1 MKFASALSTKRDHR
15 TAIDDLV
22 REIRSEFG
30 PEKIDLALVFT
41 HRDYV
46 ATDPDFV
53 ATLRQG
59 LGARHLIGC
68 TGGGIIGD
76 RQECEGEPAVS
87 VLVAQLPG
95 VEIDLFHITAEEV
108 DDATGPEFWHFHL
121 EVSPETRPN
130 FLVFLDPF
138 TVNSTAWVEALGA
151 AYPGAALLGGLA
163 SGGRQPGECRLFL
176 DDAVLDEGAVGVALA
191 GNIEVRTI
199 VSQGCRPIG
208 QPLTITRAEKNVIFE
223 LAGQP
228 PLAVLN
234 EMLPR
239 LPTADQKLARTALL
253 LGRVINEYQE
263 DFGRGDF
270 LIRNLV
276 DHDLQSGAVAVGDL
290 MRTGQTVQFQVR
302 DGGSAA
308 EDLQALLA
316 KQQVSRVRGAVLVSC
331 LGRGE
336 GMYGEPNHDIG
347 ALQSA
352 VGPIPAAGFFAN
364 GEIGPVGA
372 TPFVH
377 GFTCV
382 IGLFAEPDP
391 SS

>member
-15 TAIDDLV
+15 AAVDDLV
-22 REIRSEFG
+22 REIRSELG

-46 ATDPDFV
+46 AAGAEFI
-53 ATLRQG
+53 ATLRQA
-59 LGARHLIGC
+59 LGVRHLIGC

-76 RQECEGEPAVS
+76 RQECEGEAAVS

-95 VEIDLFHITAEEV
+95 VEIDLFHITTDEVEE
-108 DDATGPEFWHFHL
+108 ASGPEFWHFQL
-121 EVSPETRPN
+121 EVSPEVKPN

-138 TVNSTAWVEALGA
+138 STNATAWVEALGE
-151 AYPGAALLGGLA
+151 AYPGAALLGGLS

-176 DDAVLDEGAVGVALA
+176 DDAVLDEGAVGVALS
-191 GNIEVRTI
+191 GNIEIQTV

-208 QPLTITRAEKNVIFE
+208 QPLTITRADKNVIFE

-234 EMLPR
+234 EMLPQ
-239 LPTADQKLARTALL
+239 LPASDQKLARTALF
-253 LGRVINEYQE
+253 LGRVINEYQDE
-263 DFGRGDF
+263 FGRGDF

-276 DHDLQSGAVAVGDL
+276 GHDPKSGALAVGDL

-302 DGGSAA
+302 DGGSAS
-308 EDLQALLA
+308 EDLLALLA
-316 KQQVSRVRGAVLVSC
+316 KQQSTRVRGAVLFSC

-336 GMYGEPNHDIG
+336 GMYGEANHDIN

-364 GEIGPVGA
+364 GEIGPVG
-372 TPFVH
+372 TKPFVH
-377 GFTCV
+377 GFTSV
-382 IGLFAEPDP
+382 IGLFVEPA
-391 SS
+391 S